1 MSLSPVPEEVK
12 LSLGGVKGFGPSL
25 GC

>member
-1 MSLSPVPEEVK
+1 MSLLPLPQEVK